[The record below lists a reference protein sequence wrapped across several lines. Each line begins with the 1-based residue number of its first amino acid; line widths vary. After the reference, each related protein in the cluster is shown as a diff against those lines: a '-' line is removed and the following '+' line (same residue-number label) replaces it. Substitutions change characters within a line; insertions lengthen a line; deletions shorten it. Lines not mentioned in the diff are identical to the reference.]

1 MKSVLSPTAEAW
13 GLISF
18 WSLLLTGA
26 LYFLTESLWVA
37 VFALGCG
44 LVYYVIENLL
54 LFTDLKRNEGI
65 VADLRNDLTTCMRTM
80 QTMRERNEL
89 LEQRLWRIESTYLSK
104 SQHSGGRRIII
115 RAASESSLSV

>member
-44 LVYYVIENLL
+44 LVYYVTENLL
-54 LFTDLKRNEGI
+54 LFTDMQRSEGI
-65 VADLRNDLTTCMRTM
+65 VADLRNDLSTCMCTM

-89 LEQRLWRIESTYLSK
+89 LEQRLWRIESTYLFK
-104 SQHSGGRRIII
+104 SQHSGGRRIIV
-115 RAASESSLSV
+115 RATSESSLSV